1 MLVKNE
7 HLIAREDIGSELL
20 EFIKST
26 NPTNIIVFT
35 QAKIKNKAKEV
46 LNNASKY
53 YNINIIILDD
63 AERAKDI
70 NNAINSIK
78 YLSELNADKGSL
90 LIAFGGGSVTDHVG
104 FVASIFKRGVNYINI
119 PTTLIGM
126 IDASIGGKTALNID
140 HKKNQIGTFYQPLKI
155 YIHLNFINDMSE
167 KLLQDGYGEIF
178 KYSILSN
185 DNLITTFNDYLLNR
199 QSKLLNDII
208 QKCCSMK
215 IDIVNIDE
223 TDQNVRKTLNL
234 GHTFGHAIESES
246 KNKISHGIA
255 VVNGILMASFLSFNK
270 GYLKKEVFFLIEQIA
285 DTLIDFKYM
294 VDNVDNYVNLM
305 KGDKK
310 NLNKK
315 IGIIIIKEIGNVELQ
330 YFNYNEIYN
339 IVEAYNE
346 YINN

>member
-70 NNAINSIK
+70 NSAINSIK

-167 KLLQDGYGEIF
+167 KLLLDGYGEIF

-339 IVEAYNE
+339 IVGAYNE

>member
-70 NNAINSIK
+70 NSAINSIK

-167 KLLQDGYGEIF
+167 KLLLDGYGEIF